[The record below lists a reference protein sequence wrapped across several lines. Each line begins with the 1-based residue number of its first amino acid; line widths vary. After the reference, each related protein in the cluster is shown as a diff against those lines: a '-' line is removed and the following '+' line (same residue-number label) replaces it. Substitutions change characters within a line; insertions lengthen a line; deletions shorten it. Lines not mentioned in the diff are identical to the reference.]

1 MLEGAAWI
9 SARIFGV
16 VVACLCSLMSTNLLR
31 YELLKKRPRA

>member
-16 VVACLCSLMSTNLLR
+16 VVACLCSLMFMTLFPN
-31 YELLKKRPRA
+31 ELLKKLPSG